1 MENTNYICRSG
12 MSSLSTLLFPHKH
25 IFKKRFYLFIFRER
39 GREGEREGEKHQ
51 CVVVCCT
58 SPTGD
63 PAGNPGMCPNW
74 ESNWQRFDL
83 QAHAQSTELH
93 QPGYKHIF
101 DNVPLLYLN
110 SLQKYFLYIS
120 SFNFYKNFVRGLLFP
135 FCR

>member
-12 MSSLSTLLFPHKH
+12 MSSLSTLLFPHRH

-74 ESNWQRFDL
+74 ESNWQPLGL
-83 QAHAQSTELH
+83 QARTQSTELH
-93 QPGYKHIF
+93 QPGPYCLIFISAYHEILLFYIVNVFKVIHIF
-101 DNVPLLYLN
+101 ALCD
-110 SLQKYFLYIS
+110 IS
-120 SFNFYKNFVRGLLFP
+120 
-135 FCR
+135 